1 MKVSV
6 IIPNYNHAQFLE
18 ERINSVLQQRFQDFE
33 IILLDDC
40 STDDS
45 LTIINDFATRYPNKI
60 SQVLV
65 NETNTGNTFRQWE
78 KGLVYAKGT
87 YIWIAESDDV
97 AEPTFLEHM
106 VAILDANPEVNVA
119 ISNLIQIDE
128 KGSRSARKTTYP
140 AQIIPAPA
148 VVRKKF
154 SYGNYIY
161 NASAAVFR
169 KSATEN
175 LEWPLVQRFRFS
187 GDWMFW
193 VLLLKNAALGV
204 HPEILCYHRYHA
216 GNVSTN
222 AYKQGLFFDEGLVI
236 YDWVKTNVGIG
247 REWYIYYNWRKRLC
261 RSGLEPTRYKEVKN
275 ELRQVFPY
283 WWAL

>member
-97 AEPTFLEHM
+97 AEPTF
-106 VAILDANPEVNVA
+106 
-119 ISNLIQIDE
+119 
-128 KGSRSARKTTYP
+128 
-140 AQIIPAPA
+140 
-148 VVRKKF
+148 
-154 SYGNYIY
+154 
-161 NASAAVFR
+161 
-169 KSATEN
+169 
-175 LEWPLVQRFRFS
+175 
-187 GDWMFW
+187 
-193 VLLLKNAALGV
+193 
-204 HPEILCYHRYHA
+204 
-216 GNVSTN
+216 
-222 AYKQGLFFDEGLVI
+222 
-236 YDWVKTNVGIG
+236 
-247 REWYIYYNWRKRLC
+247 
-261 RSGLEPTRYKEVKN
+261 
-275 ELRQVFPY
+275 
-283 WWAL
+283 